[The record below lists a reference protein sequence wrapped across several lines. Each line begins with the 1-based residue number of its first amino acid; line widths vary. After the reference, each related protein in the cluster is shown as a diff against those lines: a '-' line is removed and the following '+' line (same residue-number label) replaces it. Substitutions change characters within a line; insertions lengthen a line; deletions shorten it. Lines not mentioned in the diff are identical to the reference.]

1 MLPSVL
7 VWNTDLQNFLL
18 EDMVDILKSYLLFN
32 VESHLWEKF
41 ARSGPRSSFSQTA

>member
-7 VWNTDLQNFLL
+7 GWNTDLQNFSL
-18 EDMVDILKSYLLFN
+18 EEMVDIFKLCLLFN